1 MSEGK
6 QLIKI
11 AGITVAV
18 YILMKYFLPYVIPFY
33 LREIVAVVYTWFFR

>member
-18 YILMKYFLPYVIPFY
+18 YILMKYFLPYVIPFLFPICWY
-33 LREIVAVVYTWFFR
+33 IS